1 MTLQVVDAA
10 VRNAKAS
17 PTIEEV
23 GRKLILTITI
33 RTLTSKSN
41 ALKST
46 SPDNSWKRALRLII
60 VNIFSR

>member
-23 GRKLILTITI
+23 GGKLILTITI

-41 ALKST
+41 ALKT
-46 SPDNSWKRALRLII
+46 SSDNSCKRALRLII